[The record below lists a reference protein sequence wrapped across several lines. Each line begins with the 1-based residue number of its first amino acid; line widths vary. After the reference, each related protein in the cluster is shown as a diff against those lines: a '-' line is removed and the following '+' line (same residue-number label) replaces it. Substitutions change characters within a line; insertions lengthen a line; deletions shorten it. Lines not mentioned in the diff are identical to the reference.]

1 MKNEKF
7 VKAGKERVVGA
18 WLAAVSASVFAIVW
32 IGGYT
37 RLTKSGL
44 SMVRW
49 EPHRVLPP
57 MNLEEWEAEFEEYKK
72 SPEWINKNQHAG
84 MDVHG
89 FKYIF
94 FWEWFHRIIGRGI
107 GILFVCPMTYFMM
120 RGYIKP
126 HLRNV
131 LLGLGGLGAAQGAIG
146 WWMVKSGLIDKKKT
160 TEIDKTPRV
169 SPYRLAVHAGNAYFL
184 YGVLLWQSMN
194 LLRRP

>member
-1 MKNEKF
+1 
-7 VKAGKERVVGA
+7 
-18 WLAAVSASVFAIVW
+18 
-32 IGGYT
+32 
-37 RLTKSGL
+37 
-44 SMVRW
+44 
-49 EPHRVLPP
+49 
-57 MNLEEWEAEFEEYKK
+57 
-72 SPEWINKNQHAG
+72 

-107 GILFVCPMTYFMM
+107 GVLFVGPMTYFMM
-120 RGYIKP
+120 RGYIMP

-131 LLGLGGLGAAQGAIG
+131 LFGLFGLGAAQGVIG

-160 TEIDKTPRV
+160 TEVDKTPRV

-194 LLRRP
+194 LLRRPQEAYINMKNIHAHN